1 MVLMVWRMINGMLMN
16 FLKGII
22 IGLMTVTKIIVI
34 ILLLQSLLVL
44 GRMACATDATMTEV
58 CTCNNVDNCNSGQ
71 DSNYIVHNQT

>member
-1 MVLMVWRMINGMLMN
+1 
-16 FLKGII
+16 
-22 IGLMTVTKIIVI
+22 MTVTKIIVI

-71 DSNYIVHNQT
+71 EISNNTVHN